1 MGIFERGRCFSISE
15 GGAEIFRERS
25 FCLVFWRLK
34 GESFGGCGRES
45 KLGKRL
51 LAAIV
56 ERWRGQTGRSSVG
69 FRGKDSS

>member
-1 MGIFERGRCFSISE
+1 MGEPER
-15 GGAEIFRERS
+15 
-25 FCLVFWRLK
+25 
-34 GESFGGCGRES
+34 GESFHRRSRQRES
-45 KLGKRL
+45 KLGKKL